1 MLEDLDFSN
10 LKLPI
15 EPKNLIYLYLAYKLI
30 NNLDKL
36 DLSNLGRRAPV
47 AGMAGL
53 GGLGGLGPMK
63 TSFSN
68 NFIFLVI
75 LIVGASFMFLN
86 NILSKISVSSI
97 SVENLSTNNKCPSRR
112 RGFLGGRCPMKRC
125 PMFGNVDLESW
136 KTQCPMSKCPVFQ
149 NKSKQ
154 TCQAEKKD
162 RVETPV
168 SENQETSTTS
178 VPETS
183 TGGEFS

>member
-36 DLSNLGRRAPV
+36 DLANLGKRAPV
-47 AGMAGL
+47 SGLGNL
-53 GGLGGLGPMK
+53 GGLAPMK
-63 TSFSN
+63 TNFSN

-136 KTQCPMSKCPVFQ
+136 RTQCPMSKCPAFQ
-149 NKSKQ
+149 KKSNQ
-154 TCQAEKKD
+154 TCQPEKKD

-168 SENQETSTTS
+168 SETQETSTSS

>member
-36 DLSNLGRRAPV
+36 DLSNLCRKAPV
-47 AGMAGL
+47 PGMGGL

-75 LIVGASFMFLN
+75 LIVGGSFMFLN

-97 SVENLSTNNKCPSRR
+97 SVENLSTNNKCPRNKNKSR
-112 RGFLGGRCPMKRC
+112 FGGIGCAMKQCPI
-125 PMFGNVDLESW
+125 FGSVDLESW
-136 KTQCPMSKCPVFQ
+136 KKQCPMSKCPVFQ
-149 NKSKQ
+149 KKPENACPPEN
-154 TCQAEKKD
+154 TCPPGNNNI
-162 RVETPV
+162 RETL
-168 SENQETSTTS
+168 S

-183 TGGEFS
+183 TAGKFS